1 MKIFIVA
8 LLLAIGYAQTGS
20 PPRLQ
25 PIQVVDFATPPPLK
39 PLTPSPPQLQPINV
53 VQFPT
58 PPAAQPKPLLPRPP
72 LPIRPLPF
80 PPIVPIDPIIDLP
93 PPCGLLTV
101 NNTHVPLKQI
111 AIEANVYGFFADVST
126 NLTYVN
132 EYDEP
137 LEVQFVFPLDAKSA
151 LYNMTSHCAHTITGE
166 IKEKKQAEIEYQDA
180 IDAGKQASLL
190 EEDDR
195 HSDVLTLK
203 LGNIKPGEVCWVHF
217 AFVNDLELSQDK
229 PELSFTYPIIL
240 GERYNADPE
249 NGDEI
254 TSGYMTPRENAEDL
268 PYTYTFDFNVIEPHE
283 VQLEAQ
289 GDLQWDPSSGEGP
302 KGLSLQPGQS
312 LDRNVHIIVKHKRLE
327 PFQYVEVG
335 KKQGDCFDQKWQ
347 KGEFTNFLGDTVAM
361 LNYLPDFSDESL
373 VDQGQEYVIILDRSG
388 SMTGDR
394 IDQARL
400 TLGKFLDNLPK
411 ENSRCRFN
419 ILSFGTEHEFMFSES
434 VPCTKTNIANAK
446 EEVKTFDA
454 DMGGTEMLRT
464 FEDLFK
470 QDKAVPNGVQ
480 RQVFLLTDGEVSNT
494 QEVIDLVGEHS
505 EKNRIFSF
513 GIGEGV
519 STELVDGVASF
530 GGASRILKSGEEQ
543 EELNQHVLRALKAS
557 QSSYFFDL
565 DVDLAMADEGI
576 CGRVTS
582 MSNTIFPGEF
592 FEVFVVIRG
601 ELPRNG
607 YLGKAILTGKTFSAA
622 DKAGKR
628 TVIPKTFEFA
638 MHIFN
643 GVDTDSLPVHRVAA
657 KRIISALKLNKDNL
671 PHDQKDQQMLVVSEA
686 SNVLSPVTAL
696 IAVDH
701 DAPAVN
707 ETAKKVFV
715 PVAAEE
721 SMMDMAMYSFA
732 APVAVGGYG
741 GSYNP
746 RSLPMMPMA
755 PPMPVPSGGGYAA
768 NKVVAPGG
776 AGDPS
781 WSPMPG
787 MGVPGT
793 NGAGFTPKTTTS
805 FPLYPPEYKVHFDGE
820 CVELKLVKQFEA
832 TTTDICAA
840 LVDNDNECSNYFQYN
855 SVSQDCGCMRNPDD
869 RFKKAPV
876 ADCSV
881 YRIPPSAWLNKAG
894 KSQDLNNAPKTWLLI
909 SVLSIGL
916 LVGLIFG
923 VLCGRKRQPVDED
936 HYIHLDVAR
945 NI

>member
-1 MKIFIVA
+1 
-8 LLLAIGYAQTGS
+8 
-20 PPRLQ
+20 
-25 PIQVVDFATPPPLK
+25 
-39 PLTPSPPQLQPINV
+39 
-53 VQFPT
+53 
-58 PPAAQPKPLLPRPP
+58 
-72 LPIRPLPF
+72 
-80 PPIVPIDPIIDLP
+80 
-93 PPCGLLTV
+93 
-101 NNTHVPLKQI
+101 
-111 AIEANVYGFFADVST
+111 
-126 NLTYVN
+126 
-132 EYDEP
+132 
-137 LEVQFVFPLDAKSA
+137 
-151 LYNMTSHCAHTITGE
+151 
-166 IKEKKQAEIEYQDA
+166 
-180 IDAGKQASLL
+180 
-190 EEDDR
+190 
-195 HSDVLTLK
+195 
-203 LGNIKPGEVCWVHF
+203 
-217 AFVNDLELSQDK
+217 
-229 PELSFTYPIIL
+229 
-240 GERYNADPE
+240 
-249 NGDEI
+249 
-254 TSGYMTPRENAEDL
+254 
-268 PYTYTFDFNVIEPHE
+268 
-283 VQLEAQ
+283 
-289 GDLQWDPSSGEGP
+289 
-302 KGLSLQPGQS
+302 
-312 LDRNVHIIVKHKRLE
+312 
-327 PFQYVEVG
+327 
-335 KKQGDCFDQKWQ
+335 
-347 KGEFTNFLGDTVAM
+347 M
-361 LNYLPDFSDESL
+361 LNYIPDFSDESL

-400 TLGKFLDNLPK
+400 TLGRFLDNLPQ

-446 EEVKTFDA
+446 EEVSTFDA

-543 EELNQHVLRALKAS
+543 NELNQHVLRALKAS

-582 MSNTIFPGEF
+582 MSSTIFPGEF

-607 YLGKAILTGKTFSAA
+607 YLGKAVLSGKTFSAA
-622 DKAGKR
+622 DKSGKR

-643 GVDTDSLPVHRVAA
+643 GVDMDSLPIHRVAA

-671 PHDQKDQQMLVVSEA
+671 PNDQKDQQMLVVSEA

-707 ETAKKVFV
+707 ETARKVFV
-715 PVAAEE
+715 PVAAED

-732 APVAVGGYG
+732 APVAVGGGYG
-741 GSYNP
+741 RGYAA
-746 RSLPMMPMA
+746 RSVPMMPMA
-755 PPMPVPSGGGYAA
+755 PPMPIPSGAA
-768 NKVVAPGG
+768 NKVVAIGG
-776 AGDPS
+776 HSASPF
-781 WSPMPG
+781 SPMPG

-793 NGAGFTPKTTTS
+793 NGAGFTPKSTTTS

-840 LVDNDNECSNYFQYN
+840 LVDNDRECSNYFQYN
-855 SVSQDCGCMRNPDD
+855 SVSQDCGCMRNPED

-894 KSQDLNNAPKTWLLI
+894 KSQDLNNAPATWLLI
-909 SVLSIGL
+909 SVVSVGL

-923 VLCGRKRQPVDED
+923 VLCCGKRQAVDED